1 MVTQISIK
9 TLIIS
14 SNIDTE
20 VHFVKI
26 KAMVIFYLS
35 GHCDLDL
42 VEMETRKNSLLTQSE
57 HKCKCRIGT
66 HSDRT
71 IY

>member
-14 SNIDTE
+14 SNINTE

-26 KAMVIFYLS
+26 KAIVIFYLR
-35 GHCDLDL
+35 GNCDLDL
-42 VEMETRKNSLLTQSE
+42 VEMETRKNSPLIQSE
-57 HKCKCRIGT
+57 HKCKIDT
-66 HSDRT
+66 QFDRT